1 LWKTLRGPSIV
12 MGLALVI
19 GVVMFL
25 RFFFADGSTGEESKL
40 KEVVKTQKAAIPAIA
55 HAPGAQPATVVTKV
69 VETPKTKEKL
79 PAGVQYI
86 LDMAANA
93 RARHAGW
100 YGQRD
105 IVEFRASGGGQVLD
119 RFTTEQLWALGW
131 SVKRTEFGVLLSAK
145 GHEIIATTWPVD
157 PFGEQSDAT
166 TARIK
171 AAAGSPVTSA
181 SETQP
186 TTAAANGS
194 TLIAVGKRPLGT
206 FPETPPYPASF

>member
-1 LWKTLRGPSIV
+1 AG
-12 MGLALVI
+12 
-19 GVVMFL
+19 
-25 RFFFADGSTGEESKL
+25 GSTGEESKL
-40 KEVVKTQKAAIPAIA
+40 KEVVKSQKAAIPAIA
-55 HAPGAQPATVVTKV
+55 QAPGAQPATVVTKV
-69 VETPKTKEKL
+69 VDTPKSKEKM

-100 YGQRD
+100 YGHRD

-157 PFGEQSDAT
+157 PFGEQSDST
-166 TARIK
+166 TERIR
-171 AAAGSPVTSA
+171 AAAGAPVTSA

-206 FPETPPYPASF
+206 FPETPPYQASF